1 MITYAEMFLF
11 VALIFAVGYAFYWKA
26 EAQKSTFLFKL
37 MLTNKDAREKIVEN
51 FEEFRRQ
58 MQQ

>member
-1 MITYAEMFLF
+1 MITYTEMFLF
-11 VALIFAVGYAFYWKA
+11 VALIFAVGYAFYYKA
-26 EAQKSTFLFKL
+26 EAQKNAFLFKL